1 MKITNFTLKQLENM
15 KYSADLFISYSAFAR
30 STLIILIF
38 CHMSSEGS
46 IIYLWGF
53 LIKRDHQVRI
63 KQQKAFLS

>member
-38 CHMSSEGS
+38 CHMSSEAAS
-46 IIYLWGF
+46 FIYGVSL
-53 LIKRDHQVRI
+53 LNVTTK
-63 KQQKAFLS
+63 